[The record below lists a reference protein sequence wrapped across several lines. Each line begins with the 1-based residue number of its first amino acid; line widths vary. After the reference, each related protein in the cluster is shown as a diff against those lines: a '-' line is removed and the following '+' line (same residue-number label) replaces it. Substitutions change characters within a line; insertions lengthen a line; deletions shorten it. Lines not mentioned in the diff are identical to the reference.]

1 MKLIAT
7 TGAIVLAMLTTS
19 VSAQPSDNAM
29 RTLIVRSVDLDLF
42 DRKDVR
48 TLNNRLNVAIVDVC
62 GSASPI
68 DLEGA
73 AFPDRALSSVS

>member
-1 MKLIAT
+1 
-7 TGAIVLAMLTTS
+7 
-19 VSAQPSDNAM
+19 
-29 RTLIVRSVDLDLF
+29 VDLDLF

-48 TLNNRLNVAIVDVC
+48 TFNNRLNVAIVDVC